1 MSTACD
7 YDIAAMRAHIEEVQQ
22 RIHKMEQQDRYLAS
36 SISNN
41 NLIGGDIAW
50 MLAATALVFLMTLP
64 GLSLYYAGMAS
75 KKRSLLTTAM
85 QAFSITCLITITWL
99 FFGYSLSF
107 SPGSP
112 VIGGYTRFF
121 LVNLEMSLGHPKAP
135 TIPETLFCAFQLG
148 FAIVTATVFCGAS
161 ADRMKFYSLLI
172 IVALW
177 HLIVYC
183 PVAHS
188 NWHFEGFLYQA
199 GVLDYAGGNVVHISS
214 GMSGLISS
222 YVIGKRLDSDHD
234 PFVPNNMLYTITG
247 ACLLWIGWFGFNA
260 GSSYGADEQA
270 ALALLMTQIATSTA
284 AFSWILME
292 YFATKLP
299 TVLGMVNGA
308 VAGLIAVTPSAGYVD
323 ATGAFF
329 IGLLSGPICYFG
341 IRLKKYM
348 GLDDALDAFGLHGI
362 AGIYGSLMTGL
373 FAKNFGGLG
382 AFYGNP
388 KQIGIQLYG
397 ILITSC
403 WSLLMTFLILQLVD
417 LAVGIRISS
426 QTEKAGL
433 DRSLHGEG
441 LYAERTKNVTPS
453 QRVTELLQAY
463 AEAKAKAN
471 DAEEDNPNRLKS
483 RRRPYHDGPISEDS
497 SLTSSI
503 VDPVVV
509 AKRSAAVSAK
519 LDTLAASTAK
529 AILYPSNDT
538 NDEKPVQSVLKS
550 PLEKKD
556 FDRRR
561 YVENQN
567 ELIIGDLAPPP
578 PPVSEPK
585 KVRYEKVRDAS
596 IDEDGRLAN
605 DMIA

>member
-1 MSTACD
+1 MSSAGD
-7 YDIAAMRAHIEEVQQ
+7 YDIAAIRAHIEEVQHRLLNVEKQ
-22 RIHKMEQQDRYLAS
+22 NRYLAS
-36 SISNN
+36 SLSNG
-41 NLIGGDIAW
+41 NLCGSDIAW
-50 MLAATALVFLMTLP
+50 MLAATALVYLMTLP
-64 GLSLYYAGMAS
+64 GLSLYYAGMAP
-75 KKRSLLTTAM
+75 KKQSLLTTAM
-85 QAFSITCLITITWL
+85 QGFSITCLVTITWL

-112 VIGGYTRFF
+112 VLGGYTRFF

-148 FAIVTATVFCGAS
+148 FAVVTATIFCGAS
-161 ADRMKFYSLLI
+161 ADRMKFYSLLV

-188 NWHFEGFLYQA
+188 NWHFEGFLYEA
-199 GVLDYAGGNVVHISS
+199 GVLDYAGGNVVHVSS
-214 GMSGLISS
+214 GMSGIISS
-222 YVIGKRLDSDHD
+222 YVIGKRYDSEHD
-234 PFVPNNMLYTITG
+234 QFVPNNMLYTITG

-270 ALALLMTQIATSTA
+270 AMALLMTQIATSTA
-284 AFSWILME
+284 AFSWISME
-292 YFATKLP
+292 YFGTKLP

-308 VAGLIAVTPSAGYVD
+308 VAGLIAITPAAGYVD

-329 IGLLSGPICYFG
+329 IGLLSGPVCYFG

-362 AGIYGSLMTGL
+362 AGIYGGIMTGL

-403 WSLLMTFLILQLVD
+403 WSLLMTFLILQFVD
-417 LAVGIRISS
+417 FAVGIRISLD
-426 QTEKAGL
+426 TEKAGL

-441 LYAERTKNVTPS
+441 LYAERTKTVTPS
-453 QRVTELLQAY
+453 QRVAELLQAY
-463 AEAKAKAN
+463 AEAKAKAG
-471 DAEEDNPNRLKS
+471 DAEEDNQRNHKS

-497 SLTSSI
+497 SLTSSV
-503 VDPVVV
+503 VDPNVV
-509 AKRSAAVSAK
+509 AKRRAAVSAK

-529 AILYPSNDT
+529 AILCPPYET
-538 NDEKPVQSVLKS
+538 NDEKPMQSALKS

-556 FDRRR
+556 FDRRSLDR
-561 YVENQN
+561 SQK
-567 ELIIGDLAPPP
+567 ELIIGDLVPPP

-585 KVRYEKVRDAS
+585 KVHYEKIRDATVG
-596 IDEDGRLAN
+596 ED
-605 DMIA
+605 D